1 MRYIKQIVNKN
12 KRMVFLYL
20 IIGLFNAFMVNFK
33 ADYFQKVIDDLAEQT
48 LAPYRVVLYGSI
60 LFICYLMNY
69 VDEYPAKKLEHG
81 IFLDFKLMGLEK
93 ISRIAY
99 QEYQKL
105 GTGKLVQRIENG
117 ADAGKG
123 VIFDFWFAV
132 IRNLFPTVLFSILF
146 IWKIDKRITAVLLSG
161 YIVVFLVTNVLLKF
175 LYRMKERIL
184 NNEEELNRFLVRGFM
199 EMVVFR
205 MAHQFPN
212 ELRKAAGA
220 KKEIVDAKVKMNMIH
235 EAFFTIFAILVAC
248 LDVAVLMY
256 AWQTKNLSVG
266 AVVALITLIDNAYTP
281 IAIFNVIY
289 VQYKLNRAAFSRYE
303 EFLDMQ
309 DDGQLTCGMDPGTF
323 SGKISVR
330 ELSFR
335 YGERR
340 ILNNISFEIQPGEKA
355 AFVGETGSGKSTV
368 IKLLTGLLKYDEGEI
383 LLDGVSL
390 DHISLETLYRR
401 ITYLSQETPV
411 FDGTVKENIVFD
423 RNVPD
428 TEIRKVLERVELLSL
443 VDTLPNG
450 LDTHIGERASSLS
463 GGERQRLALSRIW
476 FQESDIV
483 ILDEASS
490 ALDNLT
496 EGVVMKEI
504 LDYLSDR
511 TVLAI
516 VHRFADIQNFDH
528 IFVFRDG
535 EIVGQGTFD
544 ELMENSEYFARL
556 YCRSMEEQAKDTTG
570 SVGNP
575 WGVTL

>member
-1 MRYIKQIVNKN
+1 MRYIKQIVNRN
-12 KRMVFLYL
+12 KRRVFVYL
-20 IIGLFNAFMVNFK
+20 IIGLSNAFMVNFK
-33 ADYFQKVIDDLAEQT
+33 ADYFQKVIDALAEHT
-48 LAPYRVVLYGSI
+48 LAPYRVMIYGSVLLI
-60 LFICYLMNY
+60 GYLMNY

-81 IFLDFKLMGLEK
+81 IFLDFKLMGLER
-93 ISRIAY
+93 ISRISY

-123 VIFDFWFAV
+123 VVFDFWFAV

-146 IWKIDKRITAVLLSG
+146 IWKIDKRITIVLLLG
-161 YIVVFLVTNVLLKF
+161 YIIIFFVTNILLKF

-205 MAHQFPN
+205 MAQQFPN
-212 ELRKAAGA
+212 ELRKAQGA
-220 KKEIVDAKVKMNMIH
+220 KKEIVDTKVKMNMIH
-235 EAFFTIFAILVAC
+235 EAFFTVFALLVAC
-248 LDVAVLMY
+248 LDIAVLVY

-266 AVVALITLIDNAYTP
+266 SVVALITLVDNAYTP

-309 DDGQLTCGMDPGTF
+309 DDKQLTDGIVPQTF

-335 YGERR
+335 YGERQ
-340 ILNNISFEIQPGEKA
+340 ILNNISFEIRSGDKV
-355 AFVGETGSGKSTV
+355 AFVGETGSGKST
-368 IKLLTGLLKYDEGEI
+368 IMKLLTGLLKYDEGEI
-383 LLDGVSL
+383 LLDGESL
-390 DHISLETLYRR
+390 AGISLEALYRR
-401 ITYLSQETPV
+401 MTYLSQEAPV

-423 RNVPD
+423 RNIPD
-428 TEIRKVLERVELLSL
+428 TEVRKVLERVELLSL
-443 VDTLPNG
+443 VDELPDG
-450 LDTHIGERASSLS
+450 IDTQIGEKASSLS

-476 FQESDIV
+476 FKDSDIV
-483 ILDEASS
+483 IMDEATS

-496 EGVVMKEI
+496 EGVVMKQI
-504 LDYLSDR
+504 LNYLSDI

-516 VHRFADIQNFDH
+516 VHRFTNIQNFDR
-528 IFVFRDG
+528 ILVIRDG

-544 ELMENSEYFARL
+544 ELMKNNEYFEKL
-556 YCRSMEEQAKDTTG
+556 YRCSMEEQVK
-570 SVGNP
+570 
-575 WGVTL
+575 